1 MFTLIKIIDIR
12 DRVNAKDVLNIQI
25 PSYMVEAE
33 LIGTNEIPPLRDTVK
48 SLQNCG
54 EVFFGYFE
62 DEDLCGA
69 ISLKIETN
77 VADIHRLI
85 VHPTHFRKRIAQ
97 KLLDFVIN
105 NYQVKKIKVAT
116 GSKNT
121 PAVSFYLKNGFEII
135 KEVKVNENLSLTF
148 FEKKL

>member
-1 MFTLIKIIDIR
+1 MIKIIDISVK
-12 DRVNAKDVLNIQI
+12 DNAMDVLNIQI

-33 LIGTNEIPPLRDTVK
+33 IIGTNEIPPLKDTVET
-48 SLQNCG
+48 LQECG
-54 EVFFGYFE
+54 EVFFGYYV

-69 ISLKIETN
+69 ISLKIENN
-77 VADIHRLI
+77 VLDIHRLI

-97 KLLDFVIN
+97 KLLNFVTN
-105 NYQVKKIKVAT
+105 NYEVKKIKVAT

-121 PAVSFYLKNGFEII
+121 PAVSFYIKNGFENI

>member
-1 MFTLIKIIDIR
+1 MIKIIDISVR
-12 DRVNAKDVLNIQI
+12 DNAIDVLNIQI

-33 LIGTNEIPPLRDTVK
+33 IIGTNEIPPLRDTVET
-48 SLQNCG
+48 LQECE
-54 EVFFGYFE
+54 EVFFGYYE

-69 ISLKIETN
+69 ISLKIENN
-77 VADIHRLI
+77 VVDIHRLI

-97 KLLDFVIN
+97 KLLNFVTN
-105 NYQVKKIKVAT
+105 NYEVKKIKVAT

-121 PAVSFYLKNGFEII
+121 PAVSFYIKNGFENI
-135 KEVKVNENLSLTF
+135 KEVTVNENLSLTF

>member
-1 MFTLIKIIDIR
+1 MIKIIDISVN
-12 DRVNAKDVLNIQI
+12 DNAKDVLDIQI

-33 LIGTNEIPPLRDTVK
+33 IIGTKEIPPLRDTVK
-48 SLQNCG
+48 SLQKCG
-54 EVFFGYFE
+54 EVFFGYYE

-69 ISLKIETN
+69 ISLKIENN

-105 NYQVKKIKVAT
+105 NYEVKKIKVAT

-121 PAVSFYLKNGFEII
+121 PAVSFYIKNGFENIR
-135 KEVKVNENLSLTF
+135 EVKVNENLSLTF
-148 FEKKL
+148 FEKEL